1 MQFVKP
7 IPEKCTGCR
16 LCEIACVNYHRE
28 NLFDFQPAIRVFR
41 DESGLSFM
49 PFVCSQCPE
58 EFCVSICPTN
68 SLKRDEKSGVVKW
81 NKDTCIFCKQCVM
94 ACEYESIH
102 FSPDGKEIIKCDT
115 CDGEFSCVKT
125 CPYDALKIAEMVI

>member
-58 EFCVSICPTN
+58 EFCVGVCPTN

-81 NKDTCIFCKQCVM
+81 KKDTCIFCKQCVM